1 MLTCLFPHRYRIHWR
16 LVSFYAFDTRTF
28 GNRTNERGKKRP
40 FASSVE
46 TTSVEATINLEIVY
60 IFKYSI
66 FYKRCIYENYRV
78 INPRKNSL

>member
-1 MLTCLFPHRYRIHWR
+1 MLTCPFPHRYQIHWR

-28 GNRTNERGKKRP
+28 GNRTNEPGKKRP

-60 IFKYSI
+60 IFLDILFSI
-66 FYKRCIYENYRV
+66 KDVYMKIIV
-78 INPRKNSL
+78 